1 MSSEETFHCHS
12 KEKNDD
18 KRVAKSKLLIVLCL
32 CLLFMVIEAIG
43 GVLSNSLALFTDVL
57 HLGSDL
63 ISFLISLLA
72 IYLSQKPP
80 SRTMSFG
87 YHRAEVVGALFSVL
101 FIWMISGILCYIAT
115 LRIIHEHY
123 TDVKAD
129 EMLITASLGV
139 VFNLIMVGV
148 LHTNVFYCLSVEHSN
163 FGHNHSHR
171 PGDSHSHTPF
181 KNSSHASYG
190 TNNESDATYQPMEES
205 PSSSENIN
213 VRAAFIH
220 CVGDIIQSLGVFI
233 AALIIKLTTEPK
245 YRLADPI
252 CTFIFSIIVLF
263 TTINIARD
271 GIRVILEAVPQ
282 GISFE
287 SIKSELEAIEGV
299 KMVHS
304 LYIWPLTVG
313 RNAVTVHLAKDAELD
328 NPDIMETATRKLKSE
343 FNFSYI
349 TVQVEDYNFEIM
361 SKCTDCKQICS

>member
-12 KEKNDD
+12 KEKTGN
-18 KRVAKSKLLIVLCL
+18 KKVAKSKLLIVLCL
-32 CLLFMVIEAIG
+32 CLLFMVVEAIG

-101 FIWMISGILCYIAT
+101 FIWMVSGILCYIAT
-115 LRIIHEHY
+115 LRIIHEDY
-123 TDVKAD
+123 KDVKAD
-129 EMLITASLGV
+129 EMLITAGLGV
-139 VFNLIMVGV
+139 VFNLIMAGV
-148 LHTNVFYCLSVEHSN
+148 LHINVKHSH
-163 FGHNHSHR
+163 FGHNHSHS

-181 KNSSHASYG
+181 KEYSHASYG
-190 TNNESDATYQPMEES
+190 TNNESDATYEPMEES
-205 PSSSENIN
+205 PPSTENIN

-233 AALIIKLTTEPK
+233 AALIIKLTTEPE

-271 GIRVILEAVPQ
+271 GIRVILEAVPH

-287 SIKSELEAIEGV
+287 SIKSELESIRGV

-313 RNAVTVHLAKDAELD
+313 RNAVTVHLAKDSEFD

-349 TVQVEDYNFEIM
+349 TVQVENYNFEIM
-361 SKCTDCKQICS
+361 SKCTDCKEI